1 VIGLMPRYVP
11 RFRKRIAV
19 TYKRIRR
26 RRPARIQKEAK
37 PIERVQAET
46 MAFRAAS
53 DLSRHG
59 PSEFPL
65 ATIRP
70 RETRGHA
77 VAAIGALQRWLLARW
92 QWFKPRTMPCVV
104 AGLGMMAVIA
114 AADYLAHHIDQPKPE
129 KQDNLFLVDIS
140 NR

>member
-1 VIGLMPRYVP
+1 MPRYVP

-26 RRPARIQKEAK
+26 RRPARMQKEAK
-37 PIERVQAET
+37 PLERVQAET
-46 MAFRAAS
+46 VAF
-53 DLSRHG
+53 DHG
-59 PSEFPL
+59 PVEFPL

-70 RETRGHA
+70 RETRGRA
-77 VAAIGALQRWLLARW
+77 IAAMAALQRWLVARW
-92 QWFKPRTMPCVV
+92 VWFKPRTMPCVV

-129 KQDNLFLVDIS
+129 KSDKLMLVDIS
-140 NR
+140 KR

>member
-19 TYKRIRR
+19 TYSRMRR
-26 RRPARIQKEAK
+26 RAPRRQKEAK
-37 PIERVQAET
+37 RTERVQVET
-46 MAFRAAS
+46 MAF
-53 DLSRHG
+53 DHG
-59 PSEFPL
+59 PSEFPM

-70 RETRGHA
+70 REARGRA
-77 VAAIGALQRWLLARW
+77 VAAVAALQRWLVARW
-92 QWFKPRTMPCVV
+92 QWFKPRSMPCVV
-104 AGLGMMAVIA
+104 AGLGMLAVIA

-129 KQDNLFLVDIS
+129 KSDKLMLVDIS

>member
-1 VIGLMPRYVP
+1 MPRYVP
-11 RFRKRIAV
+11 RFRKRIAPV
-19 TYKRIRR
+19 YKRLRR
-26 RRPARIQKEAK
+26 KPARRKEAK
-37 PIERVQAET
+37 PIQRAQAEVV
-46 MAFRAAS
+46 AF
-53 DLSRHG
+53 DHG

-70 RETRGHA
+70 RETRGRMI
-77 VAAIGALQRWLLARW
+77 AALGALQRWFVARW
-92 QWFKPRTMPCVV
+92 TWFKPRTAPCLV

-129 KQDNLFLVDIS
+129 KSDQLMLVDIS

>member
-1 VIGLMPRYVP
+1 
-11 RFRKRIAV
+11 
-19 TYKRIRR
+19 
-26 RRPARIQKEAK
+26 
-37 PIERVQAET
+37 
-46 MAFRAAS
+46 MAF
-53 DLSRHG
+53 DHG

-70 RETRGHA
+70 REARGR
-77 VAAIGALQRWLLARW
+77 VIAAMAALQRWLVARW
-92 QWFKPRTMPCVV
+92 VWFKPRTMPCVV

-129 KQDNLFLVDIS
+129 KSDKLMLVDIS

>member
-19 TYKRIRR
+19 SYKRMRR
-26 RRPARIQKEAK
+26 RRPARVQKEAK
-37 PIERVQAET
+37 AAERVQVET
-46 MAFRAAS
+46 MAF
-53 DLSRHG
+53 DHG

-70 RETRGHA
+70 REARGR
-77 VAAIGALQRWLLARW
+77 VIAAMAALQRWLVARW
-92 QWFKPRTMPCVV
+92 VWFKPRTMPCVV

-129 KQDNLFLVDIS
+129 KSDKLMLVDIS